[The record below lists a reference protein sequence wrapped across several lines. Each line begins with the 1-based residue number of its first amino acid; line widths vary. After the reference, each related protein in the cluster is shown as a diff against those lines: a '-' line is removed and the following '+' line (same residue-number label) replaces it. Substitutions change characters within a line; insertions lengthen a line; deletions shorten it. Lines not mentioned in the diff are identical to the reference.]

1 MSEYIPIDDGQVA
14 RAAEVMIA
22 QHGNSALAQA
32 DEQIDICESKG
43 FGHMANTWKL
53 IRQTIKDSQQSNT
66 TAEGY
71 KLALNKGV
79 FLSE

>member
-22 QHGNSALAQA
+22 KHGNSAMAQA

-66 TAEGY
+66 TAEVY